1 MKKQR
6 STTEGKVNE
15 EFATAPN
22 VQWPM
27 INDQYNHIVICAH
40 VNPDGDAIGSSLAL
54 KHYLERKG
62 KQATVIVPNI
72 FPDFLKWLPGADSIL
87 TYTNQKHKE
96 QAKTAIEQA
105 DLVIVCDL
113 NQPNR
118 LAVLEQDVTQSKAPR
133 ILIDHHLDPDR
144 DFCQLIFSEPS
155 MCATGEVFCHL
166 LRERNEFD
174 DISQDEAICLYTA
187 MMCDTG
193 AFSFNSNRPV
203 IYEYISRLLAHG
215 IDKDQIYR
223 NVFYTA
229 TEGRLR
235 LQGYLLYVNMKVL
248 HERHAAIMT
257 LTNKERRRFKVKN
270 GDTEG
275 IVNIPLTMLGIKLS
289 IFINEDTEHPGIM
302 KLSLRSVG
310 DFPCD
315 QMASRFFGGGGH
327 KNASGGKLQ
336 CSMAEA
342 LEKVNAAIES
352 YADLLK

>member
-1 MKKQR
+1 MNHKIL
-6 STTEGKVNE
+6 EGG
-15 EFATAPN
+15 TN
-22 VQWPM
+22 V
-27 INDQYNHIVICAH
+27 VICTH

-62 KQATVIVPNI
+62 KQATVVVPNV
-72 FPDFLKWLPGADSIL
+72 FPDFLTWLPGADTIL
-87 TYTNQKHKE
+87 IYTKHQE
-96 QAKTAIEQA
+96 QIRAVLDAA

-118 LAVLEQDVTQSKAPR
+118 LGGMEEAVMQNSAPR
-133 ILIDHHLDPDR
+133 ILIDHHLDPNTE
-144 DFCQLIFSEPS
+144 FCETIISEPA
-155 MCATGEVFCHL
+155 MCAAGEVICHIL
-166 LRERNEFD
+166 SQNGEIDN
-174 DISQDEAICLYTA
+174 ISENEAICLYCA

-203 IYEYISRLLAHG
+203 IYEHISHLLARG

-223 NVFYTA
+223 NVFWTA
-229 TEGRLR
+229 SEARLR

-248 HERHAAIMT
+248 HERHTAIMT
-257 LTNKERRRFKVKN
+257 LTNEERRRFKVKN

-275 IVNIPLTMLGIKLS
+275 IVNIPLTMLGTRLS

-315 QMASRFFGGGGH
+315 QMASRFFNGGGH

-336 CSMAEA
+336 CSMEEA
-342 LEKVNAAIES
+342 LEKVKAAIEA
-352 YADLLK
+352 YADQLKD

>member
-1 MKKQR
+1 MNF
-6 STTEGKVNE
+6 EL
-15 EFATAPN
+15 
-22 VQWPM
+22 
-27 INDQYNHIVICAH
+27 INFELTNSVVICTH

-54 KHYLERKG
+54 KHYLEGKG
-62 KQATVIVPNI
+62 KQATVVVPNI

-87 TYTNQKHKE
+87 IYTKQQE
-96 QAKTAIEQA
+96 QVKAVVDAA

-118 LAVLEQDVTQSKAPR
+118 LAGLEETIMASKAPR
-133 ILIDHHLDPDR
+133 ILIDHHLDPDTN
-144 DFCQLIFSEPS
+144 FCQEIVSHPE
-155 MCATGEVFCHL
+155 MCAAAEVICHMLSGWGEL
-166 LRERNEFD
+166 D
-174 DISQDEAICLYTA
+174 GISFEEATCLYCA

-193 AFSFNSNRPV
+193 AFSFNSNRPI

-223 NVFYTA
+223 NVFWTA
-229 TEGRLR
+229 SEGRLR

-248 HERHAAIMT
+248 HDRNAAIIT
-257 LTNKERRRFKVKN
+257 LTNEERRRFKVKN

-275 IVNIPLTMLGIKLS
+275 IVNIPLQMHGTKLS
-289 IFINEDTEHPGIM
+289 IFINEDTEHPGTM

-336 CSMAEA
+336 CTMEEA
-342 LEKVNAAIES
+342 LEKVKVAIDS
-352 YADLLK
+352 YADMLKE

>member
-1 MKKQR
+1 MNCQLSIINSELIER
-6 STTEGKVNE
+6 SSHV
-15 EFATAPN
+15 
-22 VQWPM
+22 
-27 INDQYNHIVICAH
+27 VICAH
-40 VNPDGDAIGSSLAL
+40 VNPDGDAIGSALAL
-54 KHYLERKG
+54 KHYLERRG

-72 FPDFLKWLPGADSIL
+72 FPDFLKWMPGTDSIL
-87 TYTNQKHKE
+87 IHTNAKHQEKIK
-96 QAKTAIEQA
+96 AAIDVA

-118 LAVLEQDVTQSKAPR
+118 LAGLEEAIMQSKAPR
-133 ILIDHHLDPDR
+133 VLIDHHLDPA
-144 DFCQLIFSEPS
+144 DFCQVTISHPE
-155 MCATGEVFCHL
+155 MCATGEVICHL
-166 LRERNEFD
+166 LHQQGELD
-174 DISQDEAICLYTA
+174 DISIDEAICLYAA

-203 IYEYISRLLAHG
+203 IYEYISHLLARG

-223 NVFYTA
+223 NVFWTA
-229 TEGRLR
+229 SEARLR

-248 HERHAAIMT
+248 HDRHTAIMT
-257 LTNKERRRFKVKN
+257 LTNEQRRLFKIKN

-275 IVNIPLTMLGIKLS
+275 IVNIPLQILGMRLS
-289 IFINEDTEHPGIM
+289 IFINEDTEHPGTM

-315 QMASRFFGGGGH
+315 QMASRFFNGGGH

-336 CSMAEA
+336 CTMEEA
-342 LEKVNAAIES
+342 ITRVNAAIDT

>member
-1 MKKQR
+1 M
-6 STTEGKVNE
+6 TFELINFELTN
-15 EFATAPN
+15 N
-22 VQWPM
+22 V
-27 INDQYNHIVICAH
+27 VICTH

-62 KQATVIVPNI
+62 KQATVVVPNI

-87 TYTNQKHKE
+87 IYTKQQGQVK
-96 QAKTAIEQA
+96 AVVDAA

-118 LAVLEQDVTQSKAPR
+118 LAGLEETIMASKAPR
-133 ILIDHHLDPDR
+133 ILIDHHLDPDTN
-144 DFCQLIFSEPS
+144 FCQEIVSHPE
-155 MCATGEVFCHL
+155 MCAAAEVICHMLSGWGEL
-166 LRERNEFD
+166 D
-174 DISQDEAICLYTA
+174 GISFEEATCLYCA

-193 AFSFNSNRPV
+193 AFSFNSNRPI

-215 IDKDQIYR
+215 IDKDEIYR
-223 NVFYTA
+223 NVFWTA
-229 TEGRLR
+229 SEGRLR

-248 HERHAAIMT
+248 HDRNAAIIT
-257 LTNKERRRFKVKN
+257 LTNEERRRFKVKN

-275 IVNIPLTMLGIKLS
+275 IVNIPLQMLGTKLS
-289 IFINEDTEHPGIM
+289 IFINEDTEHPGTM

-336 CSMAEA
+336 CTMEEA
-342 LEKVNAAIES
+342 LEKVKAAIDS
-352 YADLLK
+352 YADMLKE

>member
-1 MKKQR
+1 MTLDILNNSSR
-6 STTEGKVNE
+6 
-15 EFATAPN
+15 
-22 VQWPM
+22 
-27 INDQYNHIVICAH
+27 IVICTH

-54 KHYLERKG
+54 KHFLERKG

-72 FPDFLKWLPGADSIL
+72 FPDFLKWLPGAESIL
-87 TYTNQKHKE
+87 IHTKQQE
-96 QAKTAIEQA
+96 QIKTVIEAA

-118 LAVLEQDVTQSKAPR
+118 LAGLEQDIMTSKAPR
-133 ILIDHHLDPDR
+133 ILIDHHLDPDT
-144 DFCQLIFSEPS
+144 DFCQEIVSKPE
-155 MCATGEVFCHL
+155 MCAAAEVICSL
-166 LRERNEFD
+166 LREWEELDN
-174 DISQDEAICLYTA
+174 ISEDEATCLYCA

-203 IYEYISRLLAHG
+203 IYEYISRLLAKG

-223 NVFYTA
+223 NVFWTA
-229 TEGRLR
+229 SEARLR

-248 HERHAAIMT
+248 HERHTAIIT
-257 LTNKERRRFKVKN
+257 LTNEERRRFKVKN

-275 IVNIPLTMLGIKLS
+275 IVNIPLTMFGTKLS
-289 IFINEDTEHPGIM
+289 VFINEDTEHPGTM

-336 CSMAEA
+336 CSIEEA
-342 LEKVNAAIES
+342 VEKVRAAIES
-352 YADLLK
+352 YAELLK

>member
-1 MKKQR
+1 MGDGE
-6 STTEGKVNE
+6 SV
-15 EFATAPN
+15 
-22 VQWPM
+22 
-27 INDQYNHIVICAH
+27 VICAH

-62 KQATVIVPNI
+62 KQATIVLPND
-72 FPDFLKWLPGADSIL
+72 FPDFLKWMPGADTIL
-87 TYTNQKHKE
+87 VFTNAKHKDPIK
-96 QAKTAIEQA
+96 AAIEQA
-105 DLVIVCDL
+105 DLIIVCDL

-118 LAVLEQDVTQSKAPR
+118 LAGLEELIMASTAPR
-133 ILIDHHLDPDR
+133 ILIDHHLDPDK
-144 DFCQLIFSEPS
+144 DFCQVIVSQPE
-155 MCATGEVFCHL
+155 MCATAEVICSL
-166 LRERNEFD
+166 LSERNELD
-174 DISQDEAICLYTA
+174 DISEDEAICLYTA

-203 IYEYISRLLAHG
+203 IYQHISRLLAKG

-223 NVFYTA
+223 NVFWTA

-235 LQGYLLYVNMKVL
+235 LQGYMLYVNMKVL
-248 HERHAAIMT
+248 HERHTAIMT
-257 LTNKERRRFKVKN
+257 LTNEERRRFKIKN

-275 IVNIPLTMLGIKLS
+275 FVNIPLTMLGIKLS
-289 IFINEDTEHPGIM
+289 IFINEDTEHPGTM

-336 CSMAEA
+336 CSIEEA
-342 LEKVNAAIES
+342 VEKVIAAINCYEQE
-352 YADLLK
+352 LK

>member
-1 MKKQR
+1 MKLDLLNNSSR
-6 STTEGKVNE
+6 V
-15 EFATAPN
+15 
-22 VQWPM
+22 
-27 INDQYNHIVICAH
+27 VICAH

-62 KQATVIVPNI
+62 KQATIALPNA
-72 FPDFLKWLPGADSIL
+72 FPDFLKWMPGADTIL
-87 TYTNQKHKE
+87 VFTNAKHKE
-96 QAKTAIEQA
+96 PIKAAIDGA
-105 DLVIVCDL
+105 DLIIVCDL

-118 LAVLEQDVTQSKAPR
+118 LAGLEEQIMQSKASR
-133 ILIDHHLDPDR
+133 ILIDHHLDPDKE
-144 DFCQLIFSEPS
+144 FCQTIVSHPE
-155 MCATGEVFCHL
+155 MCATGEVICNIL
-166 LRERNEFD
+166 SEQGELDN
-174 DISQDEAICLYTA
+174 ISEDEAICLYTA

-203 IYEYISRLLAHG
+203 VYEYISRLMARG

-229 TEGRLR
+229 SEARLR

-248 HERHAAIMT
+248 HDRHTVIMT
-257 LTNKERRRFKVKN
+257 LTNEERRRFKIKN

-275 IVNIPLTMLGIKLS
+275 FVNIPLTMLGIKLS
-289 IFINEDTEHPGIM
+289 IFINEDTEHPGTM

-315 QMASRFFGGGGH
+315 KMASRFFGGGGH

-336 CSMAEA
+336 CSIEEA
-342 LEKVNAAIES
+342 VEKVMAAINCYE
-352 YADLLK
+352 DELKI

>member
-1 MKKQR
+1 MNHKIL
-6 STTEGKVNE
+6 EGG
-15 EFATAPN
+15 TN
-22 VQWPM
+22 V
-27 INDQYNHIVICAH
+27 VICTH

-62 KQATVIVPNI
+62 KQATVVVPNV
-72 FPDFLKWLPGADSIL
+72 FPDFLTWLPGADTIL
-87 TYTNQKHKE
+87 IYTKHQE
-96 QAKTAIEQA
+96 QIRAVLDAA

-118 LAVLEQDVTQSKAPR
+118 LGGMEEVVMQNSAPR
-133 ILIDHHLDPDR
+133 ILIDHHLDPNTE
-144 DFCQLIFSEPS
+144 FCETIISEPA
-155 MCATGEVFCHL
+155 MCAAGEVICHL
-166 LRERNEFD
+166 LSQNGEIDN
-174 DISQDEAICLYTA
+174 ISENEAICLYCA

-203 IYEYISRLLAHG
+203 IFEHISHLLARG

-223 NVFYTA
+223 NVFWTA
-229 TEGRLR
+229 SEARLR

-248 HERHAAIMT
+248 HERHTAIMT
-257 LTNKERRRFKVKN
+257 LTNEERRRFKVKN

-275 IVNIPLTMLGIKLS
+275 IVNIPLTMLGTRLS

-315 QMASRFFGGGGH
+315 QMASRFFDGGGH
-327 KNASGGKLQ
+327 KNASGGKLK
-336 CSMAEA
+336 CSLEEA
-342 LEKVNAAIES
+342 VEKVKAAIES
-352 YADLLK
+352 YADMLI

>member
-1 MKKQR
+1 MNFEL
-6 STTEGKVNE
+6 TN
-15 EFATAPN
+15 N
-22 VQWPM
+22 V
-27 INDQYNHIVICAH
+27 VICTH

-54 KHYLERKG
+54 KHYLQRKG
-62 KQATVIVPNI
+62 KQATVVVPNI

-87 TYTNQKHKE
+87 VYTNQRE
-96 QAKTAIEQA
+96 QAKAVIDA
-105 DLVIVCDL
+105 ASLIIVCDL

-118 LAVLEQDVTQSKAPR
+118 LAGLEETIMASSAPR
-133 ILIDHHLDPDR
+133 ILIDHHLDPDMN
-144 DFCQLIFSEPS
+144 FCQTTYSHPE
-155 MCATGEVFCHL
+155 MCATAEVICHL
-166 LRERNEFD
+166 LSQWDELD
-174 DISQDEAICLYTA
+174 SISFDEATCLYCA

-193 AFSFNSNRPV
+193 AFSFNSNRPI

-215 IDKDQIYR
+215 IDKDEIYR
-223 NVFYTA
+223 NVFWTA
-229 TEGRLR
+229 SEGRLR

-248 HERHAAIMT
+248 HDRNAAIIT
-257 LTNKERRRFKVKN
+257 LTNEERRRFKVKN

-275 IVNIPLTMLGIKLS
+275 IVNIPLQMLGTRLS
-289 IFINEDTEHPGIM
+289 IFINEDTEHPGTM

-342 LEKVNAAIES
+342 VEKVKAAIDA
-352 YADLLK
+352 YADMLKE

>member
-1 MKKQR
+1 MNHKIL
-6 STTEGKVNE
+6 EGG
-15 EFATAPN
+15 TN
-22 VQWPM
+22 V
-27 INDQYNHIVICAH
+27 VICTH

-62 KQATVIVPNI
+62 KQATVIVPNV
-72 FPDFLKWLPGADSIL
+72 FPDFLTWLPGADTIL
-87 TYTNQKHKE
+87 IYTKHQE
-96 QAKTAIEQA
+96 QIRAVLDAA

-118 LAVLEQDVTQSKAPR
+118 LGGMEEVVMQNSAPR
-133 ILIDHHLDPDR
+133 ILIDHHLDPNTE
-144 DFCQLIFSEPS
+144 FCETIISEPA
-155 MCATGEVFCHL
+155 MCAAGEVICHL
-166 LRERNEFD
+166 LSQNGEIDN
-174 DISQDEAICLYTA
+174 ISENEAICLYCA

-203 IYEYISRLLAHG
+203 IYEHISHLLARG

-223 NVFYTA
+223 NVFWTA
-229 TEGRLR
+229 SEARLR

-248 HERHAAIMT
+248 HERHTAIMT
-257 LTNKERRRFKVKN
+257 LTNEERRRFKVKN

-275 IVNIPLTMLGIKLS
+275 IVNIPLTMLGTRLS

-315 QMASRFFGGGGH
+315 QMASRFFNGGGH

-336 CSMAEA
+336 CSMEEA
-342 LEKVNAAIES
+342 LEKVKAAIEA
-352 YADLLK
+352 YADQLKD

>member
-1 MKKQR
+1 MNHKIL
-6 STTEGKVNE
+6 EGG
-15 EFATAPN
+15 TN
-22 VQWPM
+22 V
-27 INDQYNHIVICAH
+27 VICTH

-62 KQATVIVPNI
+62 KQATVVVPNV
-72 FPDFLKWLPGADSIL
+72 FPDFLTWLPGADTIL
-87 TYTNQKHKE
+87 IYTKHQE
-96 QAKTAIEQA
+96 QIRAVLDAA

-118 LAVLEQDVTQSKAPR
+118 LGGMEEVVMQNSAPR
-133 ILIDHHLDPDR
+133 ILIDHHLDPNTE
-144 DFCQLIFSEPS
+144 FCETIISEPA
-155 MCATGEVFCHL
+155 MCAAGEVICHL
-166 LRERNEFD
+166 LSQNGEIDN
-174 DISQDEAICLYTA
+174 ISENEAICLYCA

-193 AFSFNSNRPV
+193 AFSFNSNRPI

-223 NVFYTA
+223 NVFWTA
-229 TEGRLR
+229 SEGRLR

-248 HERHAAIMT
+248 HDRNAAIIT
-257 LTNKERRRFKVKN
+257 LTNEERRRFKVKN

-275 IVNIPLTMLGIKLS
+275 IVNIPLQMLGTKLS
-289 IFINEDTEHPGIM
+289 IFINEDTEHPGTM

-336 CSMAEA
+336 CTMEEA
-342 LEKVNAAIES
+342 LEKVKAAIDS
-352 YADLLK
+352 YADMLKV

>member
-1 MKKQR
+1 MK
-6 STTEGKVNE
+6 NE
-15 EFATAPN
+15 ELATATN
-22 VQWPM
+22 GQRLTANGQYSMV
-27 INDQYNHIVICAH
+27 NDQYNLIVICTH

-62 KQATVIVPNI
+62 KQATIVVPNV

-87 TYTNQKHKE
+87 IYTNAKHKE
-96 QAKTAIEQA
+96 QIKAAIDGA

-118 LAVLEQDVTQSKAPR
+118 LAGLEQDITASTAPR
-133 ILIDHHLDPDR
+133 ILIDHHLDPDK
-144 DFCQLIFSEPS
+144 DFCQTIISEPA
-155 MCATGEVFCHL
+155 MCATGEVICSL
-166 LRERNEFD
+166 LNEWNELD
-174 DISQDEAICLYTA
+174 SISEEEAICLYTA

-193 AFSFNSNRPV
+193 AFAFNSCRPV

-248 HERHAAIMT
+248 HDRHPAIMT
-257 LTNKERRRFKVKN
+257 LTNGERRRFKVKN

-275 IVNIPLTMLGIKLS
+275 IVNIPLTMLGIRLS
-289 IFINEDTEHPGIM
+289 IFINEDTEHPGTM

-336 CSMAEA
+336 CTMTEA
-342 LEKVNAAIES
+342 VEKVRAAIEC
-352 YADLLK
+352 YAEELK

>member
-1 MKKQR
+1 MNHKIL
-6 STTEGKVNE
+6 EGG
-15 EFATAPN
+15 TN
-22 VQWPM
+22 V
-27 INDQYNHIVICAH
+27 VICTH

-62 KQATVIVPNI
+62 KQATVVVPNV
-72 FPDFLKWLPGADSIL
+72 FPDFLTWLPGADTIL
-87 TYTNQKHKE
+87 IYTKHQE
-96 QAKTAIEQA
+96 QIRAVLDAA

-118 LAVLEQDVTQSKAPR
+118 LGGMEEVVMQNSAPR
-133 ILIDHHLDPDR
+133 ILIDHHLDPNTE
-144 DFCQLIFSEPS
+144 FCETIISEPA
-155 MCATGEVFCHL
+155 MCAAGEVICHIL
-166 LRERNEFD
+166 SQNGEIDN
-174 DISQDEAICLYTA
+174 ISENEAICLYCA

-203 IYEYISRLLAHG
+203 IFEHISHLLARG

-223 NVFYTA
+223 NVFWTA
-229 TEGRLR
+229 SEARLR

-248 HERHAAIMT
+248 HERHTAIMT
-257 LTNKERRRFKVKN
+257 LTNEERRRFKVKN

-275 IVNIPLTMLGIKLS
+275 IVNIPLTMLGTRLS

-310 DFPCD
+310 DFHCD
-315 QMASRFFGGGGH
+315 QMALRFFNGGGH

-336 CSMAEA
+336 CSMEEA
-342 LEKVNAAIES
+342 LERVKAAIEA
-352 YADLLK
+352 YADQLKD

>member
-1 MKKQR
+1 MTPKLLDSASR
-6 STTEGKVNE
+6 V
-15 EFATAPN
+15 
-22 VQWPM
+22 
-27 INDQYNHIVICAH
+27 VICAH
-40 VNPDGDAIGSSLAL
+40 VKPDGDAIGSSLAL
-54 KHYLERKG
+54 KHYVERQG
-62 KQATVIVPNI
+62 GQATVVVPNV
-72 FPDFLKWLPGADSIL
+72 FPDFLKWLPGADTIL
-87 TYTNQKHKE
+87 VFTNNKHKE
-96 QAKTAIEQA
+96 PIKAAIDGA
-105 DLVIVCDL
+105 NLIVVCDL

-118 LAVLEQDVTQSKAPR
+118 LAGLEQDIVASKAPR
-133 ILIDHHLDPDR
+133 ILIDHHLDPDK
-144 DFCQLIFSEPS
+144 DFCQTIVSHPE
-155 MCATGEVFCHL
+155 MCATAEVLCHL
-166 LRERNEFD
+166 LCEWNGLDSISENE
-174 DISQDEAICLYTA
+174 AVCLYTA

-203 IYEYISRLLAHG
+203 IYEYISRLMAKG

-229 TEGRLR
+229 SEGRLR

-248 HERHAAIMT
+248 HERHTAIMT
-257 LTNKERRRFKVKN
+257 LTNEERRRFKVKN

-289 IFINEDTEHPGIM
+289 VFINEDTEHPGTM

-336 CSMAEA
+336 CSMSEA
-342 LEKVNAAIES
+342 LEKVKAAIDS
-352 YADLLK
+352 YAEMLKE

>member
-1 MKKQR
+1 MNHKIL
-6 STTEGKVNE
+6 EGG
-15 EFATAPN
+15 TN
-22 VQWPM
+22 V
-27 INDQYNHIVICAH
+27 VICTH

-62 KQATVIVPNI
+62 KQATVVVPNV
-72 FPDFLKWLPGADSIL
+72 FPDFLTWLPGADTIL
-87 TYTNQKHKE
+87 IYTKHQE
-96 QAKTAIEQA
+96 QIRAVLDAA

-118 LAVLEQDVTQSKAPR
+118 LGGMEEVVMQNSAPR
-133 ILIDHHLDPDR
+133 ILIDHHLDPNTE
-144 DFCQLIFSEPS
+144 FCETIISEPA
-155 MCATGEVFCHL
+155 MCAAGEVICHIL
-166 LRERNEFD
+166 SQNGEIDN
-174 DISQDEAICLYTA
+174 ISENEAICLYCA

-203 IYEYISRLLAHG
+203 IFEHISHLLARG

-223 NVFYTA
+223 NVFWTA
-229 TEGRLR
+229 SEARLR

-248 HERHAAIMT
+248 HERHTAIMT
-257 LTNKERRRFKVKN
+257 LTNEERRRFKVKN

-275 IVNIPLTMLGIKLS
+275 IVNIPLTMLGTRLS

-315 QMASRFFGGGGH
+315 QMASRFFNGGGH

-336 CSMAEA
+336 CSMEEA
-342 LEKVNAAIES
+342 LEKVKAAIEA
-352 YADLLK
+352 YADQLKD

>member
-1 MKKQR
+1 MNHKIL
-6 STTEGKVNE
+6 EGG
-15 EFATAPN
+15 TN
-22 VQWPM
+22 V
-27 INDQYNHIVICAH
+27 VICTH

-62 KQATVIVPNI
+62 KQATVVVPNV
-72 FPDFLKWLPGADSIL
+72 FPDFLTWLPGADTIL
-87 TYTNQKHKE
+87 IYTKHQE
-96 QAKTAIEQA
+96 QIRAVLDAA

-118 LAVLEQDVTQSKAPR
+118 LGGMEEVVMQNSAPR
-133 ILIDHHLDPDR
+133 ILIDHHLDPNTE
-144 DFCQLIFSEPS
+144 FCETIISEPA
-155 MCATGEVFCHL
+155 MCAAGEVICHL
-166 LRERNEFD
+166 LSQNGEIDN
-174 DISQDEAICLYTA
+174 ISENEAICLYCA

-203 IYEYISRLLAHG
+203 IFEHISHLLARG

-223 NVFYTA
+223 NVFWTA
-229 TEGRLR
+229 SEARLR

-248 HERHAAIMT
+248 HERHTAIMT
-257 LTNKERRRFKVKN
+257 LTNEERRRFKVKN

-275 IVNIPLTMLGIKLS
+275 IVNIPLTMLGTRLS

-315 QMASRFFGGGGH
+315 QMASRFFNGGGH

-336 CSMAEA
+336 CSMEEA
-342 LEKVNAAIES
+342 LEKVKAAIET
-352 YADLLK
+352 YADQLKD

>member
-1 MKKQR
+1 MNF
-6 STTEGKVNE
+6 EL
-15 EFATAPN
+15 
-22 VQWPM
+22 
-27 INDQYNHIVICAH
+27 INFELTNNIVICTH

-62 KQATVIVPNI
+62 KQAIVVVPNI

-87 TYTNQKHKE
+87 IYTKQQE
-96 QAKTAIEQA
+96 QVKAVVDAA

-118 LAVLEQDVTQSKAPR
+118 LAGLEETIMASKAPR
-133 ILIDHHLDPDR
+133 ILIDHHLDPDTN
-144 DFCQLIFSEPS
+144 FCQEIVSHPE
-155 MCATGEVFCHL
+155 MCAAAEVICHMLSGWGEL
-166 LRERNEFD
+166 D
-174 DISQDEAICLYTA
+174 SISFEEATCLYCA

-193 AFSFNSNRPV
+193 AFSFNSNRPI

-215 IDKDQIYR
+215 IDKDEIYR
-223 NVFYTA
+223 NVFWTA
-229 TEGRLR
+229 SEGRLR

-248 HERHAAIMT
+248 HDRNAAIIT
-257 LTNKERRRFKVKN
+257 LTNEERRRFKVKN

-275 IVNIPLTMLGIKLS
+275 IVNIPLQMLGTKLS
-289 IFINEDTEHPGIM
+289 IFINEDTEHPGTM

-336 CSMAEA
+336 CTMEEA
-342 LEKVNAAIES
+342 LEKVKAAIDS
-352 YADLLK
+352 YADMLKE